1 MQPSGSP
8 TPSARGIR
16 FLGLQWFAVVMG
28 WSGLGLAWLRAQPL
42 LGETASLAAYGAA
55 GLACIAFGLVL
66 AASVLRLVRHR
77 AALLEDLRHP
87 VRHAFLAACPV
98 SLMLLCTLLAGL
110 GLSVGALSGL
120 WLFAVG
126 VEFLVTVWVIDRW
139 LREGLNWAAM
149 TPVVFIPIVGNV
161 VVPLGASAFDQPAL
175 GVAFLGIG
183 AFAWPVVLALILA
196 RTAIQALPERLL
208 ATWFISV
215 APAAVIGVAVP
226 NLGGPGAVALGAL
239 GVATCFLAA
248 SLRLL
253 PRIAR
258 GGFGMPLWALSF
270 PLAAYAALTLRVA
283 VDHPALKPFAL
294 LALGLATLIIIG
306 LSVLTLRGLL
316 KGELLVPEPA
326 GPSPS
331 PTAGAAASA

>member
-1 MQPSGSP
+1 MQANRSSIAP
-8 TPSARGIR
+8 AHGIR

-55 GLACIAFGLVL
+55 SLACIAFGLVL
-66 AASVLRLVRHR
+66 VASVLRLARHR
-77 AALLEDLRHP
+77 AALLEELRHP

-110 GLSVGALSGL
+110 GLGGGLLSGL
-120 WLFAVG
+120 WLGAVG
-126 VEFLVTVWVIDRW
+126 AEFLVTVWVIDRW

-161 VVPLGASAFDQPAL
+161 VVPLGAATFDQTAL
-175 GVAFLGIG
+175 GIAFMGIG
-183 AFAWPVVLALILA
+183 TFAWPVVLALILT
-196 RTAIQALPERLL
+196 RTASQALPERLL

-215 APAAVIGVAVP
+215 APAAVIGVAVL
-226 NLGGPGAVALGAL
+226 NLGGPGSVALGAL
-239 GVATCFLAA
+239 GIATCFLAA

-253 PRIAR
+253 PRIIR
-258 GGFGMPLWALSF
+258 SGFGMPLWALSF
-270 PLAAYAALTLRVA
+270 PLAAYAALTLRLA
-283 VDHPALKPFAL
+283 VEHPILRTFSL
-294 LALGLATLIIIG
+294 LALGLATLVIIG

-316 KGELLVPEPA
+316 RRELLVPEPA
-326 GPSPS
+326 GAPPPQATSV
-331 PTAGAAASA
+331 TASR